1 MYDHRVCP
9 GRVTPG
15 FGISMRKIFRLFIF
29 FVLPLNAH
37 AGEGRVLLDKFLTET
52 QTMSASFSQ
61 TLKAADGE
69 LLQESAG
76 RFYLQRPGKFRW
88 TYTEPYPQ
96 EIVSDGAR
104 VWIYDVDLAQV
115 TVQKQGTGRDN
126 TPMALLQNRQSLEQA
141 FEIHERG
148 TEAGL
153 HRIELVNRQLD
164 TDFDRVVIGLDQT
177 GLRYLQLHDQ
187 FDQTTQIFFRELRSN
202 PELEPG
208 VFEFTPPEGV
218 DVFGGS

>member
-1 MYDHRVCP
+1 M
-9 GRVTPG
+9 
-15 FGISMRKIFRLFIF
+15 I
-29 FVLPLNAH
+29 PLSAG
-37 AGEGRVLLDKFLTET
+37 AGEGRALLDKFLTET

-61 TLKAADGE
+61 TLKAADGQ

-88 TYTEPYPQ
+88 NYTEPYPQ
-96 EIVSDGAR
+96 EIVSDGER

-148 TEAGL
+148 TEGGL

-187 FDQTTQIFFRELRSN
+187 FDQTTQIFFSELRSN
-202 PELEPG
+202 PALEPA